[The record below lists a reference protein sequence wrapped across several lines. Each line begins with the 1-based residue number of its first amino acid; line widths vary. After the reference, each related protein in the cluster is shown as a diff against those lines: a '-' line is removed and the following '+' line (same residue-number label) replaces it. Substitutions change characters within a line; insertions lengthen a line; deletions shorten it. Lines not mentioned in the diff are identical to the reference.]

1 MKVYRI
7 EVRPRGT
14 VSHHALVTAAH
25 QLGHPSLAA
34 CQVTRLFFIRGD
46 LTDDAVTRLAETLLA
61 DPVTETYTLG
71 ETPTPSGAHRV
82 ERTLLPGVTDPA
94 AESLTHAAHLIGID
108 LAQAATGERYDLIGD
123 LSPEAVNR
131 IAAGVLSN
139 AVIHRVSVNES
150 ISAPF
155 IAPAPPDL
163 TVEIIPV
170 LGLDDAALLALSA
183 ERRLSLDLNEMRAIR
198 AYFETE
204 KRDPTDAELEMLAQ
218 TWSEHCVHKTFR
230 AKITYTGPAH
240 GAAAESESVTQEI
253 DGLLK
258 TYLRSVTDK
267 LAKPWVR
274 SAFVD
279 NAGVIAFDDQ
289 YDLAFKVET
298 HNRPSALEPFGGANT
313 GAGGVIRDVLG
324 VSARPIANTDILCFG
339 MPDTPADSLPENVL
353 HPRLII
359 DGVVHGIEDYG
370 NKMGIPTVNGAV
382 QYHPG
387 YTANPLVFAGCVGI
401 APVGSHRAEARHG
414 DLIVVMGGR
423 TGRDGLRGATF
434 SSMEM
439 DTTTAKV
446 SGGAVQI
453 GHPIN
458 EKQVMEAVLRARDAE
473 LYTAIT
479 DCGAGGL
486 SSAVGEM
493 GQALG
498 AKVQLADVP
507 LKYPGL
513 RPWEIWLSEAQERMV
528 MAVPPANW
536 DALKAIC
543 DAHDVEVLSIGTY
556 ESTGH
561 LELFY
566 GAERVGDVSMDL
578 LHHGI
583 PRRELKAVWGKPL
596 TPNPSPTEGRGAS
609 FGAIMSSSSDPIK
622 SHTSGAIKFP
632 SPLVGEG
639 KLLLAML
646 SNPSVRS
653 KSDVIHR
660 YDHEVGTG
668 TAVKPLVG
676 RGAGPGDAAVI
687 VPQDTLR
694 PLTPKSPLPQGARGL
709 EASKHISDEEDFD
722 KIVVPPMLLEVMTAI
737 ARRLRHEQTQSEI
750 ILWEALRGRK
760 LDGRKFRR
768 QQPVGAFVLDF
779 YCAEERLAVEVD
791 GAIHDT
797 QVEADAERQAILESL
812 GIRFIR
818 VSAELVEQDL
828 PLTLNRIKSAF
839 TPPSPLVGEG
849 GRGVRGFSLSVGMC
863 PQYTAHDPYAMA
875 WAAIDESVR
884 NAVAVGADPDQLAI
898 LDNFSWGNTNL
909 PDRMGEL
916 VRCLQG
922 CYDAALAYGTP
933 YISGK
938 DSLNNEYLDENGVRR
953 AIPGTL
959 VISTIGIV
967 PDVAHVVTSDFKA
980 DGSHIYL
987 IGQTRSDEI
996 AGSLYAELTGAAGGI
1011 VPQPVDNAL
1020 ETYRAVHQAIKAGW
1034 VLSAHDASEGGL
1046 AVALAEM
1053 CIGGRLGATLTTAHD
1068 AASLFS
1074 ESQGRLILEIA
1085 SENAAAFESIMSA
1098 ANAPF
1103 SVIGVVGGES
1113 LTIGAATDTDARTG
1127 YILSLPVAALAEA
1140 WGAPAFYPVRT
1151 PYGASATVKP
1161 AAPLL
1166 KKSPRVLIMH
1176 APGSNRD
1183 RDAVIACEM
1192 AGGEPEIVTVNQLVR
1207 GERSLLDYHMLV
1219 IPGGFSYGD
1228 DLGAGALWA
1237 LNLRERIPGVTEFV
1251 QGGRPVL
1258 GICNGFQTLVKSG
1271 LLPGDSWDGGARKV
1285 TLTYNAQARFECRW
1299 VLLETNPASPCLFT
1313 DGIDDPIYCPIAHG
1327 EGRVQVADEATRL
1340 RIITDGLAAIR
1351 YITPDDLPAHEFPF
1365 NPNGSIDAIAGL
1377 CNPAGNVFG
1386 LMPHPENHIFP
1397 WQHPQHTAGQRGL
1410 DGLRLFQN
1418 GLKHA

>member
-1 MKVYRI
+1 
-7 EVRPRGT
+7 
-14 VSHHALVTAAH
+14 
-25 QLGHPSLAA
+25 
-34 CQVTRLFFIRGD
+34 LFFVRGD
-46 LTDDAVTRLAETLLA
+46 LTDAEVERLAGRLLT
-61 DPVTETYTLG
+61 DPVTEVYTLG
-71 ETPTPSGAHRV
+71 EEPSPAGVQRV

-94 AESLTHAAHLIGID
+94 AETLTHAAALIGIS
-108 LAQAATGERYDLIGD
+108 LEQAATGERYDLTGD
-123 LSPEAVNR
+123 LTAQAVQR

-139 AVIHRVSVNES
+139 AVIHRISVGEA

-155 IAPAPPDL
+155 VPAAPTDL
-163 TVEIIPV
+163 TVETIPV
-170 LGLDDAALLALSA
+170 RGLDDAALLALSA
-183 ERRLSLDLNEMRAIR
+183 ERRLSLDLAEMRAIR
-198 AYFETE
+198 AYFEAE
-204 KRDPTDAELEMLAQ
+204 GRDATDAELEMLAQ

-230 AKITYTGPAH
+230 AKVTYTGPAH
-240 GAAAESESVTQEI
+240 GAPADSEAVTQDI

-339 MPDTPADSLPENVL
+339 FPDTPADSLPENVL
-353 HPRLII
+353 HPRRII

-382 QYHPG
+382 HYHAG
-387 YTANPLVFAGCVGI
+387 YTANPLVFAGCVGL
-401 APVGSHRAEARHG
+401 APVGSHRSTAEDG

-439 DTTTAKV
+439 DTTTAQV

-458 EKQVMEAVLRARDAE
+458 EKQVMEAVLRARDAG

-486 SSAVGEM
+486 SSAIGEM
-493 GQALG
+493 GKDLG
-498 AKVQLADVP
+498 ARVQLADVP

-528 MAVPPANW
+528 LAVPSQHW

-543 DAHDVEVLSIGTY
+543 DAHDVEVVSVGTY
-556 ESTGH
+556 CASGQ
-561 LELFY
+561 LELTY
-566 GAERVGDVSMDL
+566 GDQSVGSISMDF

-583 PRRELKAVWGKPL
+583 PRRELKAEWTPL
-596 TPNPSPTEGRGAS
+596 TPNPSPSQAGRGAS
-609 FGAIMSSSSDPIK
+609 EAP
-622 SHTSGAIKFP
+622 
-632 SPLVGEG
+632 E
-639 KLLLAML
+639 LLLQML
-646 SNPSVRS
+646 AHPTVRS

-668 TAVKPLVG
+668 TAIKPLVG
-676 RGAGPGDAAVI
+676 EGAGPGDAAVI
-687 VPQDTLR
+687 VPQDTL
-694 PLTPKSPLPQGARGL
+694 KA
-709 EASKHISDEEDFD
+709 
-722 KIVVPPMLLEVMTAI
+722 
-737 ARRLRHEQTQSEI
+737 
-750 ILWEALRGRK
+750 
-760 LDGRKFRR
+760 
-768 QQPVGAFVLDF
+768 
-779 YCAEERLAVEVD
+779 
-791 GAIHDT
+791 
-797 QVEADAERQAILESL
+797 
-812 GIRFIR
+812 
-818 VSAELVEQDL
+818 
-828 PLTLNRIKSAF
+828 
-839 TPPSPLVGEG
+839 G
-849 GRGVRGFSLSVGMC
+849 GTKAFSLSVGMC

-875 WAAIDESVR
+875 WAAIDESIR

-967 PDVAHVVTSDFKA
+967 PDVANVVTSDLKSE
-980 DGSHIYL
+980 GNTLYL
-987 IGQTRSDEI
+987 IGQTRPDEL
-996 AGSLYAELTGAAGGI
+996 AGSLYADLTGAAGGV
-1011 VPQPVDNAL
+1011 VPQPVPGAL
-1020 ETYRAVHQAIKAGW
+1020 NTYRAVYQAIRGHLI
-1034 VLSAHDASEGGL
+1034 VSAHDVSEGGL
-1046 AVALAEM
+1046 AVSLAEM
-1053 CIGGRLGATLTTAHD
+1053 CIGGRIGATVPGVDGAGE
-1068 AASLFS
+1068 LFS
-1074 ESQGRLILEIA
+1074 ESQGRLVVEV
-1085 SENAAAFESIMSA
+1085 EPDAAAEFEALMA
-1098 ANAPF
+1098 EHGAPF
-1103 SVIGVVGGES
+1103 ARLGTVGGES
-1113 LTIGAATDTDARTG
+1113 LFLGGETI
-1127 YILSLPVAALAEA
+1127 SVEALAGA
-1140 WGAPAFYPVRT
+1140 WGAPLTPRPPLPRKRGEGGKSSTPMVSAVAAVHTEDSDDTDGDGKLGRVERFPVTPAVQRAMVEIAKKLRRKQTPSEAILWKYLRSRRLNGQKFRRQQDVGVFVLDFYCPDQNLAVEVDGPIHETQQEADEQRQAILEQLGIRFVRVTADEVVHDIDAVLGKIRAAFVGQDT
-1151 PYGASATVKP
+1151 PTKEISQTLGEDEANSQKP
-1161 AAPLL
+1161 DSDTAQSSLPQEIGQNLAQLPLSPL
-1166 KKSPRVLIMH
+1166 ARERGQGGEGRPRVLIMH
-1176 APGSNRD
+1176 APGTNRD
-1183 RDAVIACEM
+1183 RDAVLACEL
-1192 AGGEPEIVTVNQLVR
+1192 AGGAPEIVTVNQLIR

-1237 LNLRERIPGVTEFV
+1237 LTLRERIAGIDRFV
-1251 QGGRPVL
+1251 QDGRPVL

-1271 LLPGDSWDGGARKV
+1271 LLPGDSWDGGPRKI
-1285 TLTYNAQARFECRW
+1285 TLTYNAQGRFECRW
-1299 VLLETNPASPCLFT
+1299 VLLEANPFSPCLFT
-1313 DGIDDPIYCPIAHG
+1313 AEMDDPIYCPVAHG
-1327 EGRVQVADEATRL
+1327 EGRVQVADEETRL
-1340 RIITDGLAAIR
+1340 RIHGDGLAALR
-1351 YITPDDLPAHEFPF
+1351 YITEDDLPAYEFPA
-1365 NPNGSIDAIAGL
+1365 NPNGSVDAIAGL

-1397 WQHPQHTAGQRGL
+1397 WQHPQHTAGRRGL

-1418 GLKHA
+1418 GIKNA

>member
-7 EVRPRGT
+7 EVRPRGAA
-14 VSHHALVTAAH
+14 SHQAHVTAAH
-25 QLGHPSLAA
+25 QLGHPSLTA
-34 CQVTRLFFIRGD
+34 CEVTRLFFVRGD
-46 LTDDAVTRLAETLLA
+46 LNDAAVTRLAEKLLA
-61 DPVTETYTLG
+61 DPVTETYALG
-71 ETPTPSGAHRV
+71 QTPTHPGAHRV

-94 AESLTHAAHLIGID
+94 AESFVYAASLIGIH
-108 LAQAATGERYDLIGD
+108 LSQAATGERYDLIGD
-123 LSPEAVNR
+123 LSPDSVQR
-131 IAAGVLSN
+131 IAADILSN
-139 AVIHRVSVNES
+139 AVIHRVSVGEP

-155 IAPAPPDL
+155 IPAAPPDL
-163 TVEIIPV
+163 TVEIIPIRE
-170 LGLDDAALLALSA
+170 LDDAALLGLSL

-198 AYFETE
+198 AYFEAE
-204 KRDPTDAELEMLAQ
+204 GRDATDAELEMLAQ

-230 AKITYTGPAH
+230 AKVTYTGPAH
-240 GAAAESESVTQEI
+240 GAAPDSEPVTQAI

-258 TYLRSVTDK
+258 TYLRAVTDQ

-279 NAGVIAFDDQ
+279 NAGVIAFDDD

-359 DGVVHGIEDYG
+359 DGVVHGIADYG

-401 APVGSHRAEARHG
+401 APVGSHRSEARHG

-458 EKQVMEAVLRARDAE
+458 EKQVMEAVLRARDAG

-528 MAVPPANW
+528 MAVPSENW

-543 DAHDVEVLSIGTY
+543 DAHDVEVVSIGTY

-566 GAERVGDVSMDL
+566 GTERVGDVSMDL

-583 PRRELKAVWGKPL
+583 PRRELKAVWPSPL
-596 TPNPSPTEGRGAS
+596 TPNPDSVGTPNGAS
-609 FGAIMSSSSDPIK
+609 AHANIPDI
-622 SHTSGAIKFP
+622 
-632 SPLVGEG
+632 
-639 KLLLAML
+639 LLAML
-646 SNPSVRS
+646 ANPSVRS

-676 RGAGPGDAAVI
+676 HGAGPGDAAVI
-687 VPQDTLR
+687 LPQDTLK
-694 PLTPKSPLPQGARGL
+694 T
-709 EASKHISDEEDFD
+709 
-722 KIVVPPMLLEVMTAI
+722 
-737 ARRLRHEQTQSEI
+737 
-750 ILWEALRGRK
+750 
-760 LDGRKFRR
+760 
-768 QQPVGAFVLDF
+768 
-779 YCAEERLAVEVD
+779 
-791 GAIHDT
+791 
-797 QVEADAERQAILESL
+797 
-812 GIRFIR
+812 
-818 VSAELVEQDL
+818 
-828 PLTLNRIKSAF
+828 
-839 TPPSPLVGEG
+839 G
-849 GRGVRGFSLSVGMC
+849 GKKGFSLSVGMC

-922 CYDAALAYGTP
+922 CYDAALAYETP

-959 VISTIGIV
+959 VISTLGIV
-967 PDVAHVVTSDFKA
+967 PDVAQVVTSDFKA
-980 DGSHIYL
+980 EGSQIYL
-987 IGQTRSDEI
+987 IGQTRPDEI
-996 AGSLYAELTGAAGGI
+996 AGSLYTELTGATGGI
-1011 VPQPVDNAL
+1011 VPQPVANAL
-1020 ETYRAVHQAIKAGW
+1020 NIYRAVHQAMRSGL

-1046 AVALAEM
+1046 AVAVAEM
-1053 CIGGRLGATLTTAHD
+1053 CIGGRIGATLTVDTD

-1085 SENAAAFESIMSA
+1085 PENAIAFTSILSA
-1098 ANAPF
+1098 VNAPF
-1103 SVIGVVGGES
+1103 GVIGAVGGES
-1113 LTIGAATDTDARTG
+1113 LTFDGES
-1127 YILSLPVAALAEA
+1127 LSVESLASA
-1140 WGAPAFYPVRT
+1140 WGAPAFHPVRT
-1151 PYGASATVKP
+1151 PHGASDSAKP
-1161 AAPLL
+1161 TAPRV
-1166 KKSPRVLIMH
+1166 KKSPRVLIMQ

-1192 AGGEPEIVTVNQLVR
+1192 AGGVPEIVTVNQLVR
-1207 GERSLLDYHMLV
+1207 GERNLLDYHMLV

-1237 LNLRERIPGVTEFV
+1237 LNLRERIAGVDEFV

-1285 TLTYNAQARFECRW
+1285 TLTYNAQGTFECRW
-1299 VLLETNPASPCLFT
+1299 VLLETNPFSPCLFT

-1327 EGRVQVADEATRL
+1327 EGRVQVADETTRL

-1418 GLKHA
+1418 GIKNA